1 MLRHALTFVM
11 LAGYL
16 AGQLATVRHI
26 HAAEHS
32 DHARSHVHGDWFTR
46 LFTTKHR
53 SHAHEEL
60 GTHHSHSEHEHPASS
75 PPADNEHDGNCVY
88 WPDLGLAAPSKTM
101 EQSAKVCSITVI
113 IETATGVSCSML
125 LSDIQSKA
133 PPDGLLLG
141 CARFLKLRTL
151 RI

>member
-1 MLRHALTFVM
+1 MHRHALTFVM
-11 LAGYL
+11 IAGYL

-32 DHARSHVHGDWFTR
+32 DHARSHVHGDWLTR
-46 LFTTKHR
+46 LFTAKHR
-53 SHAHEEL
+53 SHSHEGL
-60 GTHHSHSEHEHPASS
+60 GTHHSRSEHEHPASS
-75 PPADNEHDGNCVY
+75 STTDNEHDSNCVF

-101 EQSAKVCSITVI
+101 EQSAKVCSIAVVF
-113 IETATGVSCSML
+113 ETAIGLSCSRL
-125 LSDIQSKA
+125 LNAIQSKA

-141 CARFLKLRTL
+141 CARFLQLRTL